1 MLGHQIKNKPVN
13 SAIDMHRPE
22 TSSDD
27 TWLHFKSRE
36 RKKNYQKLT
45 KEALRNVKNVPG
57 E

>member
-1 MLGHQIKNKPVN
+1 
-13 SAIDMHRPE
+13 MHRPE

-27 TWLHFKSRE
+27 TLFHFKNRE
-36 RKKNYQKLT
+36 RENYQKLT